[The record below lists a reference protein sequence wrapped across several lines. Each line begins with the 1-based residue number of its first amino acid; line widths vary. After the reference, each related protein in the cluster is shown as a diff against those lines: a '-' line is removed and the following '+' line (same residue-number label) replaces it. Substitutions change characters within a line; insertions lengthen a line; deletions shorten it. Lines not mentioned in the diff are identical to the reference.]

1 MNPLTYFQC
10 RLHIIKFISIM
21 HKFLHSIYFCNKKIE
36 LFEFKQLRQNP
47 RSTPVCLKNLT
58 NGAFKYLKCTK
69 LTQFVDI

>member
-47 RSTPVCLKNLT
+47 RSTPVCLSEKSNKWCFQISKMYKT
-58 NGAFKYLKCTK
+58 DT
-69 LTQFVDI
+69 IR